1 MTATLKSLG
10 NGAFFRP
17 HAFARRPPLCF
28 RVAYAPPRAPF
39 AHSRPKQ
46 RRIRTPFP
54 VSRRSLIPCRTPT
67 PPPFRFHRRARVSAQ
82 AFRAYRLPWFRL
94 PPPDALRRLNDEG
107 DGTTMPPPVLF
118 RQIADYF
125 SMVSMV
131 RCVLVNTQMSAAMA
145 MDSFTISEGV
155 MDV

>member
-1 MTATLKSLG
+1 MAAMLKSLG
-10 NGAFFRP
+10 NGAFFSI
-17 HAFARRPPLCF
+17 ARCPPVRLPCLSDQNDAGF
-28 RVAYAPPRAPF
+28 VPGRFPAPRVRRCRIPR
-39 AHSRPKQ
+39 
-46 RRIRTPFP
+46 RTPQ
-54 VSRRSLIPCRTPT
+54 
-67 PPPFRFHRRARVSAQ
+67 PFRPIHASFSAT
-82 AFRAYRLPWFRL
+82 ARAYCPLFCL
-94 PPPDALRRLNDEG
+94 SLPDALRRLNDEG

-118 RQIADYF
+118 RQIVDYF